1 MHASAK
7 GKMQKSVHF
16 WFYKEGFGFK
26 LLTKCIH
33 CNLLL
38 MTISLFIRPIHFAS
52 KISLLHLQLVMKLK
66 LFLSKLSIIFIFKRI
81 DIDDGICLSLDP
93 FSLHKHFLEEI
104 NFPLHFYLHL

>member
-66 LFLSKLSIIFIFKRI
+66 LFLSKLSIILFLKELILMTESVCRLI
-81 DIDDGICLSLDP
+81 
-93 FSLHKHFLEEI
+93 HFL
-104 NFPLHFYLHL
+104 FSSTS